1 MKNRRAI
8 GRRFY
13 RIALTA
19 FLCVLLGACKQ
30 TEGVLTP
37 TYLPGNVRV
46 WQEVVAASVEDR
58 GVQGGNADGG
68 RALHKVVL
76 RDSSILEEYLGKICI
91 ARLPIIQKGNRV
103 IVFHPYSPEYKL
115 AELTIREN
123 GDLVNQ
129 AGIVFP
135 ATRSLPPEVVKMEED
150 IMRNYDPGYK
160 TCRVLCRYTH
170 RMLGLPKF
178 IDRICCFWYP
188 E

>member
-13 RIALTA
+13 RLALTA

-30 TEGVLTP
+30 TERVLTP

-68 RALHKVVL
+68 GVLVVL

-129 AGIVFP
+129 AGTVFP
-135 ATRSLPPEVVKMEED
+135 AIRSLPPEVVKMEEG

-170 RMLGLPKF
+170 RMLCLPKF

>member
-13 RIALTA
+13 RLALTA

-37 TYLPGNVRV
+37 TYLPSNERV

-76 RDSSILEEYLGKICI
+76 RDSSILEEYLGKMCI
-91 ARLPIIQKGNRV
+91 ARIPIIQKGNRV
-103 IVFHPYSPEYKL
+103 IVFDPYSPGYKL

-135 ATRSLPPEVVKMEED
+135 ATSSLPPEVVKMEED
-150 IMRNYDPGYK
+150 IMRNYDPGYE
-160 TCRVLCRYTH
+160 TCMVLCRYTH